1 VSRREEKKVLKK
13 GKKEYNESELK
24 EHLRNINESW
34 AFYQKLNKSQKRFST
49 RTALCK
55 DKEGRILSGDEMILE
70 RWVEYFDE
78 LLNANVSD
86 QSENIGIMESHE
98 D

>member
-1 VSRREEKKVLKK
+1 
-13 GKKEYNESELK
+13 
-24 EHLRNINESW
+24 
-34 AFYQKLNKSQKRFST
+34 
-49 RTALCK
+49 
-55 DKEGRILSGDEMILE
+55 LSGDEMILE

-78 LLNANVSD
+78 LLNANVSG